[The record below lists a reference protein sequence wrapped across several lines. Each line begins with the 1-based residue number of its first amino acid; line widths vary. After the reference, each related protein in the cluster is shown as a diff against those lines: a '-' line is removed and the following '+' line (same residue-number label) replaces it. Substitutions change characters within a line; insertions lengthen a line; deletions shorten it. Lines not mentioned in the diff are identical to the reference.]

1 MWCLEKISVVVL
13 YAMNSNKNSVADP
26 SMNSTGPR
34 PETCGTPKVRGRGGV
49 EVKPCSENLGAV
61 CKIRAEPF

>member
-1 MWCLEKISVVVL
+1 MWCLEKISVVVSV
-13 YAMNSNKNSVADP
+13 YA
-26 SMNSTGPR
+26 MNSTGP
-34 PETCGTPKVRGRGGV
+34 TCGTPKVRGRGGV